1 MRYGDKTVPKLV
13 LPPTQ
18 RRKKMNLFNY
28 YGSGELK
35 KKRGICVIALSRGWS
50 EIAKE
55 ESSLKYVILVRR

>member
-35 KKRGICVIALSRGWS
+35 KNGGFASLPFREGGRKSQKKNLVLST
-50 EIAKE
+50 
-55 ESSLKYVILVRR
+55 